1 MVICPDCGKEVPNDK
16 FCKNCGAYLPK
27 IEEISVEST
36 SVEPNIAP
44 ESEDVKSGVNYCR
57 NCGFKLEG
65 DFKFCPNCGYNLK
78 APVKS
83 KNVSLDKEKN
93 TLLAVV
99 LSVLL
104 PGMGHMYLGL
114 DNTGAILLIAYIVS
128 LILILFVIG
137 LALALIV
144 WVWALV
150 DTINSANALNRGEEV
165 EDKLF

>member
-65 DFKFCPNCGYNLK
+65 DFKFCPNCGCNLK

-104 PGMGHMYLGL
+104 PGMGHMFWGL
-114 DNTGAILLIAYIVS
+114 DDTGAVLLIE
-128 LILILFVIG
+128 
-137 LALALIV
+137 
-144 WVWALV
+144 
-150 DTINSANALNRGEEV
+150 NSHKTPSSVGDADASHTWNLMDLLSPWLPKRGIFGTS
-165 EDKLF
+165 KSSFLRP

>member
-27 IEEISVEST
+27 VEEISTESAPVEHNPT
-36 SVEPNIAP
+36 P
-44 ESEDVKSGVNYCR
+44 ESEEVKSGVNYCR

-65 DFKFCPNCGYNLK
+65 DFKFCPNCGHNLK
-78 APVKS
+78 ATVKS
-83 KNVSLDKEKN
+83 RNVSIDKEKS
-93 TLLAVV
+93 TLVAVV

-114 DNTGAILLIAYIVS
+114 DNAGAILLIAYIVS
-128 LILILFVIG
+128 LILVLFVIG

-144 WVWALV
+144 WIWALV

>member
-1 MVICPDCGKEVPNDK
+1 MVICPDCGKEVPNDN

-27 IEEISVEST
+27 VEEISTESAPVEHNPT
-36 SVEPNIAP
+36 P
-44 ESEDVKSGVNYCR
+44 ESDDVKSGVNYCR

-65 DFKFCPNCGYNLK
+65 DFKFCPNCGHNLK
-78 APVKS
+78 ATVKS
-83 KNVSLDKEKN
+83 RNVSIDKEKS
-93 TLLAVV
+93 TLVAVV

-104 PGMGHMYLGL
+104 PGLGHMYLGL
-114 DNTGAILLIAYIVS
+114 DNAGAILLIAYIVS

>member
-1 MVICPDCGKEVPNDK
+1 MD
-16 FCKNCGAYLPK
+16 NCG
-27 IEEISVEST
+27 
-36 SVEPNIAP
+36 
-44 ESEDVKSGVNYCR
+44 C
-57 NCGFKLEG
+57 
-65 DFKFCPNCGYNLK
+65 NLK

-104 PGMGHMYLGL
+104 PGLGHMYLGL
-114 DNTGAILLIAYIVS
+114 DNAGAILLIAYIVS